1 MERVIDFLREAR
13 WLDSGR
19 VRGYAVLIGIASL
32 VIFALSYR
40 DAIGPVGSDFL
51 AFWGAGHVAAAGNP
65 AAAYDLAVQQQVQTA
80 TASTNYF
87 AFVNPPPFLFLA
99 TPFGMLPYPA
109 AWLAWVV
116 LGFALWAW
124 VSIRAFP
131 RLWLLVLIYPGALVE
146 AIHGQAGFVT
156 GAALVYAA
164 TRLDRR
170 PLASG
175 AAIGTLLIKPHLALL
190 LPFWL
195 AAGRRWLVFAAAS
208 ASIVILALASWAA
221 FGSKTMLAYP
231 ESWAASRAIMTYAPV
246 AFLLRLSSFYA
257 QTRIY
262 FGEPIALIVGALVLL
277 AMLAVALLA
286 WRRFGKDWRGSG
298 ALVLAATG
306 IASPYLFNYDLPF
319 LVMPTLWLVEQGL
332 ARGFRPYEK
341 LVLVALF
348 FAPFA
353 TRAAAL
359 PLGLNLMPF
368 ACLVLIWYVWSRGPE
383 PVGLSESLDGD
394 GGAVRIA

>member
-1 MERVIDFLREAR
+1 MERVVDFLREAR

-51 AFWGAGHVAAAGNP
+51 AFWGAGHVAAAGDP
-65 AAAYDLAVQQQVQTA
+65 SAAYDLAVQQRVQTA

-99 TPFGMLPYPA
+99 TPFGMLPYPV
-109 AWLAWVV
+109 AWLIWVV

-131 RLWLLVLIYPGALVE
+131 RLWVLVLIYPGALVE
-146 AIHGQAGFVT
+146 AIHGQTGFVT

-164 TRLDRR
+164 TRLDRH
-170 PLASG
+170 PMASG
-175 AAIGTLLIKPHLALL
+175 AAIGTVLIKPHLALL
-190 LPFWL
+190 FPFWL
-195 AAGRRWLVFAAAS
+195 AMGRRWLAFTAAAAS
-208 ASIVILALASWAA
+208 VAILVLASWAA

-231 ESWAASRAIMTYAPV
+231 ESWAASRAIMDYAPT
-246 AFLLRLSSFYA
+246 AFLLRLSSVYA
-257 QTRIY
+257 QARIY
-262 FGEPIALIVGALVLL
+262 FGEQTAMMVAALVLL
-277 AMLAVALLA
+277 AMMIVALLA
-286 WRRFGKDWRGSG
+286 WRRFGNDWRGSG

-319 LVMPTLWLVEQGL
+319 LVVPTLWLVNQGL
-332 ARGFRPYEK
+332 THGFRAYEK
-341 LVLVALF
+341 AVLVALY

-368 ACLVLIWYVWSRGPE
+368 ACVVLIWYVWSRGPE
-383 PVGLSESLDGD
+383 PDGLSESLDGD
-394 GGAVRIA
+394 GGVARVM